1 MRLDQKAQLASL
13 ANDLG
18 TVASV
23 DTLLDDDRDDHARA
37 RLVYTA
43 RPLGLFGDTARPPE
57 LEVGRVLRLLA
68 ARRRLTIEKDEL
80 DGKRVLCLLPSGV
93 YVTVELAGVFVDVQ
107 TWARRHGLNR
117 P

>member
-1 MRLDQKAQLASL
+1 MRLDQKTQLTSL

-23 DTLLDDDRDDHARA
+23 DIEIDDDRDDHARV

-43 RPLGLFGDTARPPE
+43 RPLGIFGDTTRPAE
-57 LEVGRVLRLLA
+57 LEVCRVLRLLA
-68 ARRRLTIEKDEL
+68 AKRRLTIDRDEL
-80 DGKRVLCLLPSGV
+80 DGKRVLCLLPSRV
-93 YVTVELAGVFVDVQ
+93 HVTVVREDWSRLAY
-107 TWARRHGLNR
+107 ALMR

>member
-1 MRLDQKAQLASL
+1 VRLDQNAQLASL

-23 DTLLDDDRDDHARA
+23 DIELDDDRDDHARA
-37 RLVYTA
+37 RLMYTA
-43 RPLGLFGDTARPPE
+43 RPLGIFGDTLRPPE

-68 ARRRLTIEKDEL
+68 AKRRLTIERDEL
-80 DGKRVLCLLPSGV
+80 DGKRVLCLLPSRV
-93 YVTVELAGVFVDVQ
+93 HVSVELRGA
-107 TWARRHGLNR
+107 WSRLAYELMR